1 MMIGNFACITG
12 RRIIY
17 DFYKFGDS
25 PACIS
30 SGKNIVGKPATAQGY
45 GYTEHGMYSST

>member
-1 MMIGNFACITG
+1 MFLFAG

-17 DFYKFGDS
+17 NYDRFGDS

-30 SGKNIVGKPATAQGY
+30 SGKDIVGRAAISQGY
-45 GYTEHGMYSST
+45 GYTEHGKTDL

>member
-1 MMIGNFACITG
+1 MFFFAG

-17 DFYKFGDS
+17 DYDMFGDS

-30 SGKNIVGKPATAQGY
+30 SGKPIEGKAAISQGY
-45 GYTEHGMYSST
+45 GYTEHGKAEL